1 MTFECDNFKN
11 LDRVVLCYDDGTCD
25 VIEDIKHTSAQIS
38 TICDFLDSIHN
49 IKKINMH
56 LKLSGTL
63 NTSQDKNDPYV
74 KIAFLEEELKNT
86 QNVSFM
92 AAMCAVLVRI
102 QRGYTIEQL
111 REYIENEQKDYRK
124 WFTRG
129 KE

>member
-11 LDRVVLCYDDGTCD
+11 LNWVILCYDDGTCD
-25 VIEDIKHTSAQIS
+25 VIKDIKHASAQVS
-38 TICDFLDSIHN
+38 TVCDVLDSIHN
-49 IKKINMH
+49 VKKIDIH
-56 LKLSGTL
+56 LKLSGIL
-63 NTSQDKNDPYV
+63 DTSQDKDDPYV
-74 KIAFLEEELKNT
+74 KIAFLEKELENT

-124 WFTRG
+124 WFTRR